1 MADPKPWLIILA
13 LQAQLQGIT
22 MANGYRTDAG
32 NAVWTEPAQRDA
44 SIALGISIAT
54 QHIDRWQGE
63 RPNKRGREL
72 LLTVE
77 AAISTSLDNAHQLAH
92 QLIGDIEDCLEKN
105 LGMLAGVLAAV
116 PGVLTFEVE
125 SSEVANQPEGA
136 PFIGVAMVIRA
147 GYLR

>member
-22 MANGYRTDAG
+22 IANGYRTDAG
-32 NAVWTEPAQRDA
+32 NAVWTEPKQRNESA
-44 SIALGISIAT
+44 ALGIGIAT

-72 LLTVE
+72 ALTVE
-77 AAISTSLDNAHQLAH
+77 CAISTSLDNAHQLAH
-92 QLIGDIEDCLEKN
+92 QLIADVEDCLEKN
-105 LGMLAGVLAAV
+105 TAAIAGVLSAV

-136 PFIGVAMVIRA
+136 PFIGVAMVLRA